1 MTQVWAHRGVHDR
14 AGENTLAAFAAA
26 EALGVDGVELD
37 VRRSADGALIV
48 CHDPVV
54 DGRVIATSVRADL
67 PVTVPTL
74 AAALDACGALIVN
87 VEVKNGPGEGEPVTQ
102 DAADLAT
109 AVRAVVARAGAAG
122 RVRYSSFAWETAAAL
137 VASDPVDGLLDE
149 GDDVVAALARAA
161 ALGLAG
167 VNPPLGALDAALVAR
182 AHARGL
188 AVHCWTVNEAADL
201 DSCLAWG
208 VDAIITDAPARALA
222 RRDLL
227 GGSRV

>member
-14 AGENTLAAFAAA
+14 AGENTLAAFVAAVS
-26 EALGVDGVELD
+26 LGVDGVELD
-37 VRRSADGALIV
+37 VRRSADGALVV
-48 CHDPVV
+48 CHDPEVG
-54 DGRVIATSVRADL
+54 GRLIVASARADL
-67 PVTVPTL
+67 PDAVPTL
-74 AAALDACGALIVN
+74 AAALEACGDLLVN
-87 VEVKNGPGEGEPVTQ
+87 VEVKNGPGAGEPVTA
-102 DAADLAT
+102 DAADLAA
-109 AVRAVVARAGAAG
+109 AVHAVVARAGATR

-137 VASDPVDGLLDE
+137 VESGPVDGLLDE
-149 GDDVVAALARAA
+149 GDDVGAALERAA

-167 VNPPLGALDAALVAR
+167 VNPPLVALNAALVAR

-201 DSCLAWG
+201 DRCLAWG

-222 RRDLL
+222 RRALP